1 MISIKIITQAL
12 QWAAAVLMILSV
24 WLLIW
29 KKLLWWG
36 LVVFLAA
43 MGLTLWLSWRAE
55 HAAELVQQLVLTRL
69 CLWGLL
75 KGRGRPRAKKGSAT

>member
-1 MISIKIITQAL
+1 MISIKIIIQAL
-12 QWAAAVLMILSV
+12 QWTAAVLMILSV

-36 LVVFLAA
+36 LAVFLTA
-43 MGLTLWLSWRAE
+43 MGLVLWLSWRAE
-55 HAAELVQQLVLTRL
+55 HAAELVQQLVLTGL

-75 KGRGRPRAKKGSAT
+75 KGRTRPRAKKGGSA